1 MHQAN
6 AFRINP
12 DVAAIP
18 MSQRETI
25 WKAMEGRNDL
35 ANLASGNPD
44 MMMPE
49 PIRRAMQEHVAEGY
63 ARYSDY
69 YGSKPLRENIGRMLK
84 RDWALPVDSEDAIIV
99 TCGVQQGLYVVMRSI
114 LNPGDEVIIPS
125 PHYGTYYQNTLVCG
139 AKPVLVPLEE
149 SADFVPDFERLN
161 AAVSPKSRA
170 IVFCNPNNPL
180 GVVWSPQ
187 TLKSLA
193 EFAQTHD
200 LLVLVDEIYRDY
212 TFDGK
217 PLSIGSLP
225 GMAQR
230 TFTFGGFS
238 KSHFMMGLRIGFVA
252 GPTAYMQAVKKL
264 HYCVVLCPSAISQA
278 AAMAALECTDEE
290 LAPIRSHFAAKLD
303 RLYRH
308 IKSLPGVKCAAP
320 GGSFYVFPNFSRYGS
335 DAMAFAIR
343 LIEEAGVV
351 ALPGTEFGELGRG
364 HLRLSVC
371 ATEAEVSEGIQR
383 LESFIK
389 SEQQNIEQ

>member
-1 MHQAN
+1 MHQSD

-18 MSQRETI
+18 MSQREAI
-25 WKAMEGRNDL
+25 WKAMQGRNGL
-35 ANLASGNPD
+35 TNLASGNPE
-44 MMMPE
+44 MVMPE
-49 PIRRAMQEHVAEGY
+49 PVRKAMRRHVDEGF
-63 ARYSDY
+63 ARYTEY
-69 YGSKPLRENIGRMLK
+69 YGIKVLRQDIGAMLE
-84 RDWALPVDSEDAIIV
+84 RDWSLPIDSEDAIIL

-125 PHYGTYYQNTLVCG
+125 PHYGTYYQNTLACG
-139 AKPVLVPLEE
+139 AKPVLVPLAE
-149 SADFVPDFERLN
+149 SDNFVPDFERL
-161 AAVSPKSRA
+161 AASMSPKSRA

-180 GVVWSPQ
+180 GVVWSHQ

-193 EFAQTHD
+193 DFAQTHD

-212 TFDGK
+212 TFNGD

-238 KSHFMMGLRIGFVA
+238 KSHLMMGLRIGFVT
-252 GPTAYMQAVKKL
+252 GPPALMHMVKKL
-264 HYCVVLCPSAISQA
+264 HYCVVLCPSAVSQTA
-278 AAMAALECTDEE
+278 ARAALECTVAD

-303 RLYRH
+303 HLYRR
-308 IKSLPGVKCAAP
+308 IKTLPGVSCVAP
-320 GGSFYVFPNFSRYGS
+320 GGGFYVFPNFSRYGS

-343 LIEEAGVV
+343 LIKEAGVV
-351 ALPGTEFGELGRG
+351 TLPGTEFGKLGQG

-371 ATEAEVSEGIQR
+371 ATETEVTEGIQR
-383 LESFIK
+383 LEAFIHK
-389 SEQQNIEQ
+389 QHG

>member
-6 AFRINP
+6 VLGINP

-18 MSQRETI
+18 MSQREAI
-25 WKAMEGRNDL
+25 WQAMEGRNDL

-44 MMMPE
+44 MVIPQR
-49 PIRRAMQEHVAEGY
+49 ICQALQGHVADGY

-69 YGSKPLRENIGRMLK
+69 YGTKALRAAIGGMLN
-84 RDWALPVDSEDAIIV
+84 RDWSLTVDSEDAIIV
-99 TCGVQQGLYVVMRSI
+99 TCGVQQGLYIVMRSI
-114 LNPGDEVIIPS
+114 LKPGDEVIIPS

-149 SADFVPDFERLN
+149 SADFEPDFERLQ

-180 GVVWSPQ
+180 GVVWSHQ
-187 TLKSLA
+187 ALKSLA
-193 EFAQTHD
+193 EFAQAHN
-200 LLVLVDEIYRDY
+200 LLVLVDEVYRDY
-212 TFDGK
+212 TFDGQ

-238 KSHFMMGLRIGFVA
+238 KSHFMMGLRIGFVT
-252 GPTAYMQAVKKL
+252 GPAAYMQAIKKL
-264 HYCVVLCPSAISQA
+264 HYCVALCPSVLSQA
-278 AAMAALECTDEE
+278 AAMAALECSDEE
-290 LAPIRSHFAAKLD
+290 MAPIRSHFADKLNH
-303 RLYRH
+303 LYRCV
-308 IKSLPGVKCAAP
+308 KALPGVSCAAP

-335 DAMAFAIR
+335 DTMAFAIR

-351 ALPGTEFGELGRG
+351 TLPGTEFGALGQG

-371 ATEAEVSEGIQR
+371 AVEAEVAEGIRR

-389 SEQQNIEQ
+389 SEQQNIE

>member
-1 MHQAN
+1 MNPADTY
-6 AFRINP
+6 RINP

-18 MSQRETI
+18 MSQREAI
-25 WKAMEGRNDL
+25 WQAMEGRDDL

-44 MMMPE
+44 MAMPE
-49 PIRRAMQEHVAEGY
+49 AVRRAMQDHVAEGY
-63 ARYSDY
+63 ARYADY
-69 YGSKPLRENIGRMLK
+69 YGIKALREGIGGMLA
-84 RDWALPVDSEDAIIV
+84 RDWSISVDPQEAIIV

-149 SADFVPDFERLN
+149 SADFVPDFERLS
-161 AAVSPKSRA
+161 AALSPQSRA
-170 IVFCNPNNPL
+170 VVFCNPNNPL
-180 GVVWSPQ
+180 GVVWSHEV
-187 TLKSLA
+187 LKSLA
-193 EFAQTHD
+193 DFAQAHD

-212 TFDGK
+212 TFDGQ
-217 PLSIGSLP
+217 PLSIASLP

-238 KSHFMMGLRIGFVA
+238 KSHFMMGLRIGFAA
-252 GPTAYMQAVKKL
+252 GPPAYMQAVKKL

-278 AAMAALECTDEE
+278 AALAALNCSDAE

-308 IKSLPGVKCAAP
+308 VKALPGVSCTAP

-335 DAMAFAIR
+335 DAMALAIR

-351 ALPGTEFGELGRG
+351 TLPGTEFGEPGQG

-371 ATEAEVSEGIQR
+371 ATEAEVAEGIRR
-383 LESFIK
+383 LEAFIK
-389 SEQQNIEQ
+389 NDSGTS